1 MSSKEPGYTY
11 LFTNHLGLLLIAF
24 ISVFSSSMGQ
34 SFFIGLFQV
43 DISESLGI
51 TAGQFGTAYAA
62 VTLVSAGALMYFGP
76 KVDWMSPRVF
86 ALAILTG
93 LMLGIILLTSTDLF
107 WLGLL
112 GLGLMRFNGQGMFG
126 HLGNTLA
133 GREFKIA
140 RGRALSLVSLGY
152 PSGEIA
158 LPLLVTLLLTLMTWQ
173 QVWWLLGAF
182 WCFIWLLLFSLAPWP
197 ESPIKLSKAERKQG
211 PRPLRDRRFLLLLPL
226 IMALPIISTGLMIYQ
241 AHLTVDLGASVSA
254 YALALTG
261 LGVARIFGAL
271 FVGPKIDR
279 YGSVVTTRLFILPF
293 ALALVLAPVIG
304 GSAGLITL
312 MTLSGLVVGFQ
323 EPVVNSLLVSIWG
336 SQNLGRVRATL
347 QSAMVFGTAI
357 SPALLGYLID
367 YGVHFQVI
375 IWGMLAY
382 LCVAWVVAQVVLVE
396 LGREQQVS

>member
-1 MSSKEPGYTY
+1 
-11 LFTNHLGLLLIAF
+11 
-24 ISVFSSSMGQ
+24 MGQ

-182 WCFIWLLLFSLAPWP
+182 WCFIWLLLFLLASLQL
-197 ESPIKLSKAERKQG
+197 E
-211 PRPLRDRRFLLLLPL
+211 
-226 IMALPIISTGLMIYQ
+226 
-241 AHLTVDLGASVSA
+241 
-254 YALALTG
+254 
-261 LGVARIFGAL
+261 
-271 FVGPKIDR
+271 
-279 YGSVVTTRLFILPF
+279 
-293 ALALVLAPVIG
+293 
-304 GSAGLITL
+304 
-312 MTLSGLVVGFQ
+312 
-323 EPVVNSLLVSIWG
+323 
-336 SQNLGRVRATL
+336 
-347 QSAMVFGTAI
+347 
-357 SPALLGYLID
+357 
-367 YGVHFQVI
+367 
-375 IWGMLAY
+375 
-382 LCVAWVVAQVVLVE
+382 
-396 LGREQQVS
+396 